1 MNGEGTLEFYD
12 GKVFVGT
19 MKDHGMLF
27 GTLTYPTNTP
37 NNKQAENG
45 VIDESELSSLL
56 KSKWAEYKGEFKCNL
71 PHSSSA
77 TLRFAN
83 GDEYFGEFEKGKMNG
98 AGKFRLAKPLL
109 LKDSEEA
116 KKRRMIVSWFGE
128 VQGNELQGLV
138 RLFIREEEAKGQG
151 ATMKVVSTEKRCI
164 MLFDAGKLVKIQE
177 IGRAHV

>member
-19 MKDHGMLF
+19 MKEHGMLS

-37 NNKQAENG
+37 NNNKQAENG

-56 KSKWAEYKGEFKCNL
+56 KSKWAEYKGEFKDNL

-77 TLRFAN
+77 TLRFTN
-83 GDEYFGEFEKGKMNG
+83 GDEYFGDFEKGKMNG

-116 KKRRMIVSWFGE
+116 KSKKRRMIVSWFGE

-138 RLFIREEEAKGQG
+138 RVFIREEEEKGQG

-164 MLFDAGKLVKIQE
+164 MLFDAGKLVKIQ
-177 IGRAHV
+177 AY